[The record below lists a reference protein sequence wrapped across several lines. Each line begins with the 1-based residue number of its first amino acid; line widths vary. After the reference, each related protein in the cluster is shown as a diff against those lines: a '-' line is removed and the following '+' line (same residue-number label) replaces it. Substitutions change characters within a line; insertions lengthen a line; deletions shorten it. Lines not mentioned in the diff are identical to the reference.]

1 MKITKNISN
10 LLRALAVGVIFTAA
24 SCTTQDDFVKP
35 AETPAPVTTVAA
47 DDETATVASLTVTGE
62 FTEYRD
68 QNECS
73 TCTFV
78 VPEGA
83 TVVDGAKA
91 GIKPGSVICLNK
103 AFKYNAVE
111 FVNVS
116 GTAENPVIIANC
128 GE

>member
-1 MKITKNISN
+1 MKTIKNISN
-10 LLRALAVGVIFTAA
+10 LFRVLAVGLVFTAA

-35 AETPAPVTTVAA
+35 TETPSVPAA
-47 DDETATVASLTVTGE
+47 SAATEATSVASLTVTGE
-62 FTEYRD
+62 FTEFRD

-73 TCTFV
+73 TCSYV
-78 VPEGA
+78 VPEDA
-83 TVVDGAKA
+83 TVVDGAKL

-111 FVNVS
+111 FVNVT
-116 GTAENPVIIANC
+116 GTSENPVIIANC